1 MDIISIAGIAITAA
15 VLAVML
21 RQYRHEYAMLIS
33 LAAGVLIFVMVISKI
48 QPVFSQIK
56 NLMSGANVN
65 NQYISV
71 LIKSLGVCFVAQI
84 ASDSCR
90 DAGETAIASKV
101 ELAGKFVVLILAL
114 PLFAQIANLALNL
127 MAG

>member
-15 VLAVML
+15 ALAVML
-21 RQYRHEYAMLIS
+21 RQYRHEYALFIS
-33 LAAGVLIFVMVISKI
+33 LAAGVLIFAMVLSKA
-48 QPVFSQIK
+48 QPVFSEIR

-65 NQYISV
+65 NQYIAI

-90 DAGETAIASKV
+90 DAGESAIASKV

-114 PLFAQIANLALNL
+114 PLFAQVADLVLNL
-127 MAG
+127 MAD

>member
-48 QPVFSQIK
+48 QPVFSEIK

>member
-48 QPVFSQIK
+48 QPVFSEIK

-65 NQYISV
+65 NEYISV